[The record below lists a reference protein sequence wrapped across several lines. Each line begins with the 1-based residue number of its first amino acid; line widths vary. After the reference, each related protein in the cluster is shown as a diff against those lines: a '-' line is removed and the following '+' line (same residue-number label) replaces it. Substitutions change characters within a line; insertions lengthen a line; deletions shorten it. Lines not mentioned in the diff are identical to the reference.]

1 MKHSFGIICCLTL
14 WLGLMTPHTSAQ
26 NDNACQNRNKIDK
39 RNVVEL
45 PSRQVGIFFS
55 NEQIA
60 EQEKEAKR
68 LKERL
73 LPVTETKPRKKS
85 SFTFDDDGANYF
97 ASDSRLVFNDRIK
110 NRRGTTAPYLN
121 RTFTYIYKNSSVIS
135 GNFNRKIKQNSEID
149 KSESAEQP
157 VQEVFQTRLVY
168 PQERGEVQ
176 VTFNS
181 TYDRSKGKSLFQTPV
196 SVEYGITK
204 NWQVEIEWNF
214 QSRRS
219 EIGEPRSGGTG
230 DLSFGTQYSFMNMA
244 GSNFHSAVGLE
255 ITLPTANIEKE
266 LTEGFIEY
274 EPYFLLAK
282 DFPKLNSLQVF
293 SQIGVGFN
301 QRLRRHFDAEDD
313 EPAAHELNLGV
324 GAFLPVRQIVLTGEF
339 NLSTNRWNTNGKKR
353 EIYFT
358 PGIVWRLPHNFEMGF
373 SAPVGLTRDAEKV
386 GFMFK
391 LVYEFNLF
399 ADD

>member
-1 MKHSFGIICCLTL
+1 MPPLA
-14 WLGLMTPHTSAQ
+14 SAQ
-26 NDNACQNRNKIDK
+26 DDDAYQNRDK
-39 RNVVEL
+39 VDKQKVVES
-45 PSRQVGIFFS
+45 PSRKADILVS
-55 NEQIA
+55 NAQIA
-60 EQEKEAKR
+60 EQEKEAKQ
-68 LKERL
+68 LEEKL
-73 LPVTETKPRKKS
+73 LPIVETKTRKKR
-85 SFTFDDDGANYF
+85 SFTFGVEGANYF

-110 NRRGTTAPYLN
+110 NRMKTTVPHLN
-121 RTFTYIYKNSSVIS
+121 RTFSYTYKNSLVFS
-135 GNFNRKIKQNSEID
+135 GSSNRKIKRYSETD
-149 KSESAEQP
+149 NPKTPESTEQP
-157 VQEVFQTRLVY
+157 VQEVFKTQLVY

-176 VTFNS
+176 ITFNS
-181 TYDRSKGKSLFQTPV
+181 TYGRSRGKSLFQTPV

-204 NWQVEIEWNF
+204 NWQVEIEWDV

-274 EPYFLLAK
+274 EPYLLLAK
-282 DFPKLNSLQVF
+282 DFPKLGNLQVF
-293 SQIGVGFN
+293 SQAGIGFN
-301 QRLRRHFDAEDD
+301 QRLRRHLDAEDD
-313 EPAAHELNLGV
+313 ESAAHELNLGV
-324 GAFLPVRQIVLTGEF
+324 GAFVPVRQLVLTGEF
-339 NLSTNRWNTNGKKR
+339 NLSTNRWNNNGEER

-373 SAPVGLTRDAEKV
+373 SAPVGLTRDAEKF

-399 ADD
+399 AVD